1 MPQPVL
7 ADGLRSWLVGE
18 SPVPVLHAWGL
29 PPELARDLRA
39 TAVGSIPALPPGELV
54 ATRAPTVTDATER
67 NREFVPGLAAQG
79 PRLYEP
85 KVMRIGPL
93 AAEEPA
99 GLSGQGV
106 LQRRQN

>member
-54 ATRAPTVTDATER
+54 ATRCTDGDRCDGAESR
-67 NREFVPGLAAQG
+67 IRPWPCG
-79 PRLYEP
+79 PRP
-85 KVMRIGPL
+85 
-93 AAEEPA
+93 AA
-99 GLSGQGV
+99 V
-106 LQRRQN
+106 